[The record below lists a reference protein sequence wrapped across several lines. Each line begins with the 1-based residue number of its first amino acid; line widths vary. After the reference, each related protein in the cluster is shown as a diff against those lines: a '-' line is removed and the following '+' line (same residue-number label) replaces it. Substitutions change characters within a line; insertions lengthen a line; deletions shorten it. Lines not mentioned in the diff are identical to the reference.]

1 MRLAMTSIMQYH
13 LSQSIIIKLLPWFLI
28 MSTFSHTS
36 FAKEAVEMN
45 PALTVNVVQVQR
57 VSLPLRVTANG
68 NIAAWQE
75 AIIGSE
81 VNGLR
86 LTQVLVN
93 VGDIVTKGQ
102 LLAEFSAEELMAE
115 VNQAKGKLMEAEAQ
129 GREAIANADRAR
141 TLQNTGAMSSQQIDQ
156 FTTAAD
162 TAKARLEVAQAEVQI
177 LQIKL
182 KNTKI
187 YAPDSGV
194 ISARTATVG
203 SVIGAG
209 SELFRLISQN
219 KLEWRAEVVS
229 TDIAKIKEGMQV
241 NITMADGSKIIGKVR
256 KTSPTV
262 DILTRNILIYVD
274 LPSNTS
280 AKSGMYAK
288 GEFLLGQSNALALP
302 QQALVLRDG
311 FTYVFEVRPQNG
323 KMIARQIKVQT
334 GRRLLNLVEIVSG
347 LKLQQS
353 VVAMGGGFL
362 ADNDVVKVVPVQNQ
376 KNK

>member
-194 ISARTATVG
+194 IS
-203 SVIGAG
+203 
-209 SELFRLISQN
+209 QN

>member
-1 MRLAMTSIMQYH
+1 MRLAMTSTMQY
-13 LSQSIIIKLLPWFLI
+13 LRSQSLAIKLLSLFLI
-28 MSTFSHTS
+28 MTS
-36 FAKEAVEMN
+36 VSNATFAKEVVEVN
-45 PALTVNVVQVQR
+45 SALTVNVVQVQH
-57 VSLPLRVTANG
+57 VSLPLRISANG
-68 NIAAWQE
+68 NVAAWQE

-81 VNGLR
+81 VSGLR

-93 VGDIVTKGQ
+93 VGDTVIKGQ
-102 LLAEFSAEELMAE
+102 LLAEFSADEVIAE
-115 VNQAKGKLMEAEAQ
+115 FNQAKGKLMEAEAQ

-162 TAKARLEVAQAEVQI
+162 TAKARIEVAQAEVQI
-177 LQIKL
+177 QQIKL

-203 SVIGAG
+203 SVIAAG
-209 SELFRLISQN
+209 NELFRLIRQS

-241 NITMADGSKIIGKVR
+241 NITTADGSKIIGKVR

-274 LPSNTS
+274 LPSNS
-280 AKSGMYAK
+280 AAKAGMYAK

-311 FTYVFEVRPQNG
+311 FTYVFEVNAQNG
-323 KMIARQIKVQT
+323 KMVAKQIKVQT

-347 LKLQQS
+347 VKLQQS
-353 VVAMGGGFL
+353 VVASGGGFL
-362 ADNDVVKVVPVQNQ
+362 ADNDVVKVVPVQSP
-376 KNK
+376 KK

>member
-241 NITMADGSKIIGKVR
+241 NITMVDGSKIIGKVR